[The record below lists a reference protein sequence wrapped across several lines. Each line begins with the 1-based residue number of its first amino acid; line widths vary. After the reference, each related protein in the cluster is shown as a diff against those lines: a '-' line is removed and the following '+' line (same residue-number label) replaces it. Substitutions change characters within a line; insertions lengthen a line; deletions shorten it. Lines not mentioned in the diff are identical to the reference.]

1 MSEVKKKP
9 PIFSKYSKLES
20 YVPWVPLLT
29 GYTPI
34 EQMLGLQKRFGL
46 DSLWVKRDDIT
57 TSIYGGNKPRKLEF
71 ILADAKRKGYKKVM
85 TVGGFGSNF
94 CVANAVFCKELG
106 LKSTAALGNQP
117 MADYVKKNLL
127 LNLYYENE
135 LIFVRKR
142 SRVKWIK
149 LFKKLFDEKTY
160 FMLVPGGSVPLGT
173 LGFVNAAFELDE
185 QIKNNSIP
193 EPDHIFIP
201 SGSAGSV
208 AGLAL
213 GLKLSNL
220 KSKVHAV
227 QVSAF
232 AKHSDIVKLAQ
243 DTWKLMKK
251 YDQTIPEVEI
261 DNIIIETK
269 YFGKGYAEPTE
280 EGIEAIEIYKETED
294 ILLETTYSGKT
305 FAAFLG
311 FIRENKE
318 ELKGGTILFWNTY
331 NSIDVSD
338 RTKDMDY
345 RNLPKQLHWI
355 FEDQKLYDSQKDKV

>member
-1 MSEVKKKP
+1 MNKVEQKP
-9 PIFSKYSKLES
+9 QLFRKYPKLEFNI
-20 YVPWVPLLT
+20 PWVQLLSQH
-29 GYTPI
+29 TPI
-34 EQMLGLQKRFGL
+34 QQLIDLQKRVGI

-57 TSIYGGNKPRKLEF
+57 TQIYGGNKPRKLEF
-71 ILADAKRKGYKKVM
+71 ILADAERKGCKKVM

-94 CVANAVFCKELG
+94 CVANAVFCKEMG
-106 LKSTAALGNQP
+106 LKAIAAIGNQP

-135 LIFVRKR
+135 LLFVKKR
-142 SRVKWIK
+142 SRVKWVK
-149 LFKKLFDEKTY
+149 LYKQLFDEKTY

-173 LGFVNAAFELDE
+173 LGFVNAALELDY
-185 QIKNNSIP
+185 QIKNETIP

-227 QVSAF
+227 QVSTF
-232 AKHSDIVKLAQ
+232 ADYNDILQLAI

-251 YDQTIPEVEI
+251 YDTSIPEVTI
-261 DNIIIETK
+261 DNIVMETE
-269 YFGKGYAEPTE
+269 YFGKGYAEPTK
-280 EGIEAIEIYKETED
+280 EGREAIKIYKESED
-294 ILLETTYSGKT
+294 ILLETTYSGKA

-311 FIRENKE
+311 FINENKDT
-318 ELKGGTILFWNTY
+318 LKEKTVLFWNTY
-331 NSIDVSD
+331 SSIDVTD
-338 RTKDMDY
+338 RIQNQDY
-345 RNLPKQLHWI
+345 KNLPKQLHWI
-355 FEDQKLYDSQKDKV
+355 FEE

>member
-1 MSEVKKKP
+1 MNEVEQKP
-9 PIFSKYSKLES
+9 PIFRKYPKLEAHI
-20 YVPWVPLLT
+20 PWVKFLPD
-29 GYTPI
+29 YTPI
-34 EQMLGLQKRFGL
+34 EQMFELQGQLGI

-57 TSIYGGNKPRKLEF
+57 TTFYGGNKPRKLEF
-71 ILADAKRKGYKKVM
+71 ILADAKEKGCKKVM

-94 CVANAVFCKELG
+94 CVANAVMCSKLG
-106 LKSTAALGNQP
+106 LKAIAVIGDQP

-135 LIFVRKR
+135 LIFIRKR
-142 SRVKWIK
+142 SRTKWIK
-149 LFKKLFDEKTY
+149 FYKRLFDKKTY

-173 LGFVNAAFELDE
+173 LGFVNAAFELKE
-185 QIKNNSIP
+185 QIENTELP

-213 GLKLSNL
+213 GLKLSKL

-227 QVSAF
+227 QVASF
-232 AKHSDIVKLAQ
+232 AELNDIIQLAQ

-251 YDQTIPEVEI
+251 FDETLPRVTI
-261 DNIIIETK
+261 DNIIEETE

-280 EGIEAIEIYKETED
+280 EGIEAIEIYKQTEN
-294 ILLETTYSGKT
+294 ILLETTYSGKA

-311 FIRENKE
+311 FIRDNKK
-318 ELKGGTILFWNTY
+318 ELKGRTLLFWNTY
-331 NSIDVSD
+331 NSIDVTD
-338 RTKDMDY
+338 KIRDMDY
-345 RNLPKQLHWI
+345 RNLPKKLHWI
-355 FEDQKLYDSQKDKV
+355 FEN